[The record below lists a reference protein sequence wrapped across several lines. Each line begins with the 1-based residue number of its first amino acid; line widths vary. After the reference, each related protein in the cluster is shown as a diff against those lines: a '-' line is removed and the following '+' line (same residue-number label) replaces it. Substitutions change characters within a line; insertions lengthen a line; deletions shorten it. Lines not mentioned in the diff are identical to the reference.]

1 MIRNF
6 GFLLLFLMMTGCLLA
21 QEPATVTDQRDG
33 TTYKTVKIGEQV
45 WMAEN
50 LNWERDDSYCY
61 EDKPE
66 NCKKYGRLYEW
77 DAALRSCPDDWRLPA
92 DSDWVKL
99 ANFLGGPAGAG
110 VKLNIYGKS
119 GFKGLYSGRRL
130 SYGQFYYLGSVG
142 IFWSS
147 TEVDKDKVFT
157 KTIAPGNTDLVT
169 NNYDKYNAYS
179 VRCIKGKGVPPPPLK
194 KANGT
199 VKDDDGKEN
208 NLDDGDNEEKD
219 QLFK

>member
-1 MIRNF
+1 MIRNS
-6 GFLLLFLMMTGCLLA
+6 GFLLFFLLITGYLLA
-21 QEPATVTDQRDG
+21 QEPGTMTDQRDG
-33 TTYKTVKIGEQV
+33 IIYKTVKLGDQV

-50 LNWERDDSYCY
+50 LNWDREESYCY

-77 DAALRSCPDDWRLPA
+77 DAALRSCPEDWRVPA
-92 DSDWVKL
+92 DSDWQKL
-99 ANFLGGPAGAG
+99 ADHLGGSAGAG

-119 GFKGLYSGRRL
+119 GFKGLYAGRRL
-130 SYGQFYYLGSVG
+130 SYGQYFYMGSVG

-147 TEVDKDKVFT
+147 SEVDKDRVIT
-157 KTIAPGNTDLVT
+157 KTIAPGNADLVT

-179 VRCIKGKGVPPPPLK
+179 VRCVKGKGVLPPSLK
-194 KANGT
+194 QEKSVKQENGED
-199 VKDDDGKEN
+199 K
-208 NLDDGDNEEKD
+208 LDDGDNGEKD